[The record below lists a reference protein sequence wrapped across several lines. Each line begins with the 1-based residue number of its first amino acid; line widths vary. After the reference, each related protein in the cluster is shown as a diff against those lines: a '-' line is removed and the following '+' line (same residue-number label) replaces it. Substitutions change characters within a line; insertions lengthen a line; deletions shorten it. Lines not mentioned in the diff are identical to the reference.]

1 MSELFDMGK
10 YGLYVWGSFGVT
22 AIAVLWNWIGP
33 LRERRQLL
41 KQLAEHSD
49 D

>member
-10 YGLYVWGSFGVT
+10 YGLYVWGSFGV
-22 AIAVLWNWIGP
+22 AAVAVLWNWISP
-33 LRERRQLL
+33 LMTRRQLL
-41 KQLAEHSD
+41 KQLSESAD